1 MASGSSSGRVNLG
14 SKGYDLG
21 NEDILSSYSNLD
33 TLNDNYSDPGIISGK
48 DFQKSRMAQSSAFPA
63 PSYNPPEEYA
73 NQDLATTVER
83 TMKKY
88 ADNLMRFLEGI
99 SSRLSQLEL
108 YCYNL
113 DKSVG
118 EMRTEL
124 ARDNVEADSKLKYM
138 EKHLQE
144 VHRSVQILRDKQE
157 LAETQKELAKIQL
170 AQESNSSVHSQQSEE
185 RASPPV
191 SDPRKNDSLS
201 DMHGQQLALALPNQ
215 VSSQP
220 LLPTRHVEQH
230 QLPISQQPT
239 MAPQGVMLS
248 QGYYLHPMQLSNI
261 PSQMQQ
267 TQGQYLPSDSQY
279 RPPPQPAQ
287 HQVNQTPQNH
297 SLSQYQQQWSQQPS
311 QQGQSEQSSLQ
322 PHIRPSSPAVY
333 SPYMPGQP
341 GNPSAPDT
349 HPNSMQMKV
358 SYTGISQ
365 PTSSHAESMSYGY
378 VGVSRPVQQQQQQP
392 SHQHLKTTF
401 GAQPGDGYVTSG
413 PHPTLSPGNAYMM
426 YNVESGTPTHVPQ
439 SHIQQSSYPQNQQPP
454 TATNV
459 MVRPPQIMRNHPYNE
474 LFEKLVSMGFRGDQV
489 ASVIQRME
497 ESGQHVDFN
506 AVLDRLNAH
515 SSAGSQRPWS
525 G

>member
-1 MASGSSSGRVNLG
+1 
-14 SKGYDLG
+14 
-21 NEDILSSYSNLD
+21 
-33 TLNDNYSDPGIISGK
+33 
-48 DFQKSRMAQSSAFPA
+48 MAQSSAFPA
-63 PSYNPPEEYA
+63 TSYSPPEEYV

-88 ADNLMRFLEGI
+88 ADNLMRFLEGM

-124 ARDNVEADSKLKYM
+124 ARDNGEADSKLKFI
-138 EKHLQE
+138 EKHVQE

-185 RASPPV
+185 RASPPI
-191 SDPRKNDSLS
+191 SDPRKIDSTS

-220 LLPTRHVEQH
+220 SFPTRHVEQRQPH
-230 QLPISQQPT
+230 ISQQPT
-239 MAPQGVMLS
+239 MPPQGVMVS
-248 QGYYLHPMQLSNI
+248 QGYYLHPVQLSNM

-279 RPPPQPAQ
+279 RTPPQPTQ
-287 HQVNQTPQNH
+287 PQVNQTPQNH

-311 QQGQSEQSSLQ
+311 QQGQSDQQTSLQ
-322 PHIRPSSPAVY
+322 PHVRPASPATY
-333 SPYMPGQP
+333 SPYMPGQA
-341 GNPSAPDT
+341 GNPSTPEAL
-349 HPNSMQMKV
+349 PNSMPMKM
-358 SYTGISQ
+358 SYSGISQ
-365 PTSSHAESMSYGY
+365 PISSHAESMSYGY
-378 VGVSRPVQQQQQQP
+378 VGVSRPVQQQP
-392 SHQHLKTTF
+392 PHQHLKTTF

-413 PHPTLSPGNAYMM
+413 PQPTQSSGNTYMM
-426 YNVESGTPTHVPQ
+426 YNVESGTPLQLSQ
-439 SHIQQSSYPQNQQPP
+439 SHIQQSSYPQNQQPAA
-454 TATNV
+454 ATNL
-459 MVRPPQIMRNHPYNE
+459 MVRPPQIMRHHPYNE

>member
-33 TLNDNYSDPGIISGK
+33 SLNENYSDPGNISAK

-63 PSYNPPEEYA
+63 PSYSPEEYVG
-73 NQDLATTVER
+73 QDMATTVER

-118 EMRTEL
+118 EMRNEL
-124 ARDNVEADSKLKYM
+124 ARDNGEADSKLKFI

-185 RASPPV
+185 RASPPL
-191 SDPRKNDSLS
+191 SDPRKIDSTS

-215 VSSQP
+215 MSSQP
-220 LLPTRHVEQH
+220 SVPTRHVEQRR
-230 QLPISQQPT
+230 PNISQQPT
-239 MAPQGVMLS
+239 MPPQGVMLS
-248 QGYYLHPMQLSNI
+248 QGYYLHPVQLSNM
-261 PSQMQQ
+261 PSLMQQ
-267 TQGQYLPSDSQY
+267 TQGQYQPSDSLY
-279 RPPPQPAQ
+279 RTPPQPTQ
-287 HQVNQTPQNH
+287 PQVNQTPQNH

-311 QQGQSEQSSLQ
+311 QQGQLEQQTSLQ
-322 PHIRPSSPAVY
+322 PHIRPSSPATY
-333 SPYMPGQP
+333 SPYISGQA
-341 GNPSAPDT
+341 GNPST
-349 HPNSMQMKV
+349 LETLPNSMPMKM
-358 SYTGISQ
+358 SYSGMSQ
-365 PTSSHAESMSYGY
+365 PISSHAESLSYGY
-378 VGVSRPVQQQQQQP
+378 VGVSRPVQQQQQQQ
-392 SHQHLKTTF
+392 HQHLKTAF
-401 GAQPGDGYVTSG
+401 GAHPGDGYVTSG
-413 PHPTLSPGNAYMM
+413 PHPTQSPGNAYMM
-426 YNVESGTPTHVPQ
+426 YNTESGTPLQLPQ
-439 SHIQQSSYPQNQQPP
+439 SHIQQSSYQQNQQPP
-454 TATNV
+454 NATNL

-497 ESGQHVDFN
+497 ESGQLVDFN
-506 AVLDRLNAH
+506 SVLDRLNAQ